1 MDYLGKAAHGYG
13 PMRASTGHCR
23 LGPSQTG
30 WVTTTK
36 VSGMTVGGAPT
47 NQVMVNQQK
56 RRYDR
61 TALGCGVYDVKA
73 KQSFFFLCVLLLAF
87 TGIVGCDGY
96 VSSYRL
102 MPSSSNETSF
112 FQSYDPEQVLKAF
125 REPWGYSSG
134 HENGSS
140 NGIKSIL
147 HNQGF
152 TPGLAMQVSRKQELL
167 DAICEDVLLHLRYTG
182 MTVVA
187 SYRESDGGLTYRYKS
202 GSSVGKISV
211 HPPYHDA
218 YMRRNMALP
227 SGLDDVRLD
236 ILIEETWTRPASET
250 RWWMSMVD

>member
-1 MDYLGKAAHGYG
+1 MVNYLGKAAYGYG

-30 WVTTTK
+30 SVTTTK

-47 NQVMVNQQK
+47 QSSNGQPAKKGGMIVSPWV
-56 RRYDR
+56 
-61 TALGCGVYDVKA
+61 CGVYDMKA
-73 KQSFFFLCVLLLAF
+73 KQPFFVLCALLL
-87 TGIVGCDGY
+87 GIVGCDGY
-96 VSSYRL
+96 VSSCRL

-134 HENGSS
+134 HPNGSS

-152 TPGLAMQVSRKQELL
+152 TPGFAMPVSRKQELL
-167 DAICEDVLLHLRYTG
+167 DALCEDVLLHLRYTG

-187 SYRESDGGLTYRYKS
+187 SYRESDGGLTYKYKS

-227 SGLDDVRLD
+227 SGLDDVRLN

-250 RWWMSMVD
+250 PWWMSMVD